1 MENLLFCNICFKSFN
16 AEENA
21 PTVAIE
27 TEKDGEGKKS
37 IKKVQ

>member
-21 PTVAIE
+21 PTVKVE
-27 TEKDGEGKKS
+27 TEKDLEGRQS
-37 IKKVQ
+37 IKKV